1 MVHRK
6 GNFYI
11 RILLFFIPEVIPM
24 KVMKNRMLSTVIL
37 GAVLLLM
44 LSTLIFPGVNAYD
57 TDEGNESVSAG
68 SPWTYT
74 IDLENG
80 GGLSYTIDDIS
91 GGTVNVLLMDSYNY
105 ARYITGQDFDTI
117 EADYEIS
124 WTASNSMTME
134 PGTYYLVVETNQ
146 SSDVSF
152 HYSLKYGEDYTPS
165 FWDSFLAGGLL
176 GGALCIVW
184 VVLLIIWLYVLVW
197 VYKDAKRR
205 GKSGV
210 VWLLIVFFFS
220 IIGLIVW
227 LVVRPPI
234 QSQVPYQ
241 QPYQQTYQSPPPQQ
255 PYQQYPPQQPP
266 QQAVPNMPK
275 RCPNCGMEVD
285 PNWNTC
291 PNCGTRLR

>member
-1 MVHRK
+1 MGHRK

-24 KVMKNRMLSTVIL
+24 KVMKTRMLSTVIM
-37 GAVLLLM
+37 GAVLLFV

-68 SPWTYT
+68 SPWSYS
-74 IDLENG
+74 IGLEDG
-80 GGLSYTIDDIS
+80 GGLSYTIDDIN

-105 ARYITGQDFDTI
+105 ARYISGQDFDAI

-124 WTASNSMTME
+124 WSASNSMTME
-134 PGTYYLVVETNQ
+134 PGTYYLVVETND

-165 FWDSFLAGGLL
+165 FWESFLAGGLL
-176 GGALCIVW
+176 GGTMCIIGL
-184 VVLLIIWLYVLVW
+184 VVFIIWLYVLVW

-205 GKSGV
+205 GKSGGL
-210 VWLLIVFFFS
+210 WLLIVLIFG

-227 LVVRPPI
+227 LVIRPPL
-234 QSQVPYQ
+234 QQQAPYQ
-241 QPYQQTYQSPPPQQ
+241 QPYQAVPPQQ
-255 PYQQYPPQQPP
+255 PYQQYPPQYQAQQPP
-266 QQAVPNMPK
+266 QQTVPSMPY
-275 RCPNCGMEVD
+275 RCPNCGMQVD

-291 PNCGTRLR
+291 PNCGARLR